1 MNPGGSGFA
10 VTLPILRKGLVAGLP
25 DFEADELW
33 RTGRVRFGRDTS
45 SFVR

>member
-10 VTLPILRKGLVAGLP
+10 VTLPILREGLVAGLP

-33 RTGRVRFGRDTS
+33 RTGRVRFGRDAS